1 AEQRWRYPGHKVVF
15 FGFVGGLLMGVGSG
29 LAGGCMLGN
38 ALVGT
43 AYLSLQGWLF
53 IPAIL
58 FGSWCFNYFALLRPM
73 RLAQI

>member
-1 AEQRWRYPGHKVVF
+1 M
-15 FGFVGGLLMGVGSG
+15 GFGSG
-29 LAGGCMLGN
+29 IAGGCMLGN

-43 AYLSLQGWLF
+43 AYLSWPGWLF

-58 FGSWCFNYFALLRPM
+58 LGSYCFSYFTLIRPM